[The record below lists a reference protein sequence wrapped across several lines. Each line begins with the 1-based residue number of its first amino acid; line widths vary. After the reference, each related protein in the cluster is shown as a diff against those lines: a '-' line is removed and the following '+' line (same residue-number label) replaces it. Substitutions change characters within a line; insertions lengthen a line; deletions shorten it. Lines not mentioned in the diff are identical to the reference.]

1 VQIEAQTNAAIFNS
15 KVDLSAIVSAAIDE
29 LFCQGDPVLARI
41 DLDSGLLFSSAH
53 EAFREG
59 KTWARIL
66 NDAKS
71 QGLALQHIVKDGAK
85 GMIKG
90 VDDVFPLSQQR
101 DDAFHA
107 LYITSKSVFKVE
119 KRAYRLIEQKYQL
132 GWYM

>member
-1 VQIEAQTNAAIFNS
+1 
-15 KVDLSAIVSAAIDE
+15 
-29 LFCQGDPVLARI
+29 
-41 DLDSGLLFSSAH
+41 
-53 EAFREG
+53 
-59 KTWARIL
+59 
-66 NDAKS
+66 
-71 QGLALQHIVKDGAK
+71 
-85 GMIKG
+85 MIKG